1 MKKAYSY
8 MCLEE
13 IDESTTEDDFDNIGL
28 EKVKTFFFDSK
39 ESKLDWVAKSS
50 SLKKIRWVFNDSI
63 QYLLFWNYSYNYISL
78 IKLICI

>member
-39 ESKLDWVAKSS
+39 ESKLD
-50 SLKKIRWVFNDSI
+50 
-63 QYLLFWNYSYNYISL
+63 
-78 IKLICI
+78 